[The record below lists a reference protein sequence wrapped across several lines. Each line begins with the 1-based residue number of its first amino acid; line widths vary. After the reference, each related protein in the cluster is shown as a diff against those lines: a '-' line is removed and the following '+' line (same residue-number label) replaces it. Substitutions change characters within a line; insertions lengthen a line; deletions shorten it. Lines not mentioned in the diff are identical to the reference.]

1 MAQERA
7 LPPVVARMWG
17 REPLTRRGPRP
28 RLDLAR
34 IVSAAIELAD
44 TEGLAGV
51 SMGSVAARV
60 GVATMALY
68 RYVGSKDEL
77 LTVMA
82 DSAVPAP
89 PERGELPWR
98 DYLALWTRANRDFLL
113 ERPWLLSLD
122 RMTPPVGPRRM
133 LWLDRALDAL
143 AGTALDE
150 GEKVRAAT
158 ALTGYALSDATLAHG
173 MSAHGMNAEA
183 GGPDE
188 GGIGGAAEYGEVLAE
203 VLDPLSYPALSAAV
217 HSGVFRGAE
226 GWVEDADF
234 VFGLNLLLD
243 GIEALNARRP

>member
-17 REPLTRRGPRP
+17 REPVTSRGPRP

-34 IVSAAIELAD
+34 IVTAAIELAD
-44 TEGLAGV
+44 AEGLAGV
-51 SMGSVAARV
+51 SMGAVAARV

-82 DSAVPAP
+82 DSAVPEP
-89 PERGELPWR
+89 PARGGLPWR
-98 DYLALWTRANRDFLL
+98 DYLAVWTRANRDLLL

-122 RMTPPVGPRRM
+122 RMTPPMGPRRL

-143 AGTALDE
+143 GGTALDE
-150 GEKVRAAT
+150 GEKLRAAT
-158 ALTGYALSDATLAHG
+158 VLTGYALSDATLTYG
-173 MSAHGMNAEA
+173 MSAASGEPAED
-183 GGPDE
+183 GV
-188 GGIGGAAEYGEVLAE
+188 GGAADYGEVLAE

-217 HSGVFRGAE
+217 RAGGFGGAE
-226 GWVEDADF
+226 GWVQDADF
-234 VFGLNLLLD
+234 LFGLNLLLD
-243 GIEALNARRP
+243 GIEALNVRRS